1 MAKDKYKQWTTEE
14 GLISLATWAKMGLT
28 DEDIAKNIG
37 IHVSTLYTWKKKY
50 SEIAESLTHAKQRAD
65 AIVENALYKRAVG
78 FSYDETTRE
87 NKFNKETSEYE
98 IVITKIVTKMVVP
111 DTTAQIYWL
120 KNRKPDQW
128 RDKHEVNVSG
138 DIEVREFSSLL
149 DKFIDKL

>member
-1 MAKDKYKQWTTEE
+1 MSRDKYKQWVTKE
-14 GLISLATWAKMGLT
+14 GLISLATWARIGLT

-50 SEIAESLTHAKQRAD
+50 GEIGEALTHAKQRAD
-65 AIVENALYKRAVG
+65 AIVENALYKRAAG
-78 FSYDETTRE
+78 FSYDEVT
-87 NKFNKETSEYE
+87 KERRKILGTDDYE
-98 IVITKIVTKMVVP
+98 IVVTKIVTKMVVP

-120 KNRKPDQW
+120 KNRKPDKW